1 MQIVLATTNLHKI
14 REIKDILKSIK
25 DLDILTLA
33 QFPDYTPSEE
43 TGSSYEEIAIQKA
56 VDAAKALNCLVLAE
70 DSGISVAVLN
80 NIPGIRSKRYAGED
94 ATDSEN
100 RKKLLNAL
108 TSFSEEERSATM
120 TCAMALASPQGLIKC
135 VTGIC
140 EGLIA
145 TEERGRNGFGYD
157 PLFLKLEYE
166 KTFAE
171 LDESTKNRISHRRK
185 ALERMLITL
194 QSL

>member
-1 MQIVLATTNLHKI
+1 MQIVIATTNLHKI
-14 REIKDILKSIK
+14 REIKEMLKSIK

-33 QFPDYTPSEE
+33 QFPDYVPSEE
-43 TGSSYEEIAIQKA
+43 TGSSFEEIAIQKA
-56 VDAAKALNCLVLAE
+56 VEAAKKLNCLVLAE
-70 DSGISVAVLN
+70 DSGISVAALN
-80 NIPGIRSKRYAGED
+80 GKPGIRSKRYASET

-100 RKKLLNAL
+100 RKKLLEAL
-108 TSFSEEERSATM
+108 SSYSGDERSATM
-120 TCAMALASPQGLIKC
+120 TCAMALARPEGLIKC
-135 VTGIC
+135 VTGIS
-140 EGLIA
+140 EGTIA

-157 PLFLKLEYE
+157 SLFLKLEYE

-171 LDESTKNRISHRRK
+171 LDDSTKNRISHRRK